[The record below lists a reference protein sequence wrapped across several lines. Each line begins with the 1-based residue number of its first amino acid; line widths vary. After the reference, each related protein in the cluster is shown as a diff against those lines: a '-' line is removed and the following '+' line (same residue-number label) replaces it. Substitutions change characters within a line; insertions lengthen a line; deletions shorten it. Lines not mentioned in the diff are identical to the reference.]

1 MIRVVIADDS
11 PDIRDGL
18 SILMDGQ
25 SDFVVVGTAEDGL
38 EAVEMAKDLRPDIV
52 ITNVQ
57 MPRMDGIEAT
67 KPKIR

>member
-1 MIRVVIADDS
+1 MY
-11 PDIRDGL
+11 
-18 SILMDGQ
+18 GQ